1 MNTRTSTLLAGDLV
15 VLALVTLYG
24 FASHGELDTAG
35 TRLLTTFIPLIV
47 AWLLIAP
54 HLGVYNSD
62 RAADPRQIWRPF
74 WAMVL
79 AGPFAGWLRGV
90 ILGWLDGAPLGQ
102 PVQPL
107 FVVIFGGVAALALLV
122 WRALYLFIATRRRA
136 VHG

>member
-24 FASHGELDTAG
+24 FASHGELGTAG
-35 TRLLTTFIPLIV
+35 TRLLTTFIPLVV
-47 AWLLIAP
+47 AWLLVAP
-54 HLGVYNSD
+54 HLGVYDAD
-62 RAADPRQIWRPF
+62 RAADSRQVWRPF

-79 AGPFAGWLRGV
+79 AGPFAGWLRGL
-90 ILGWLDGAPLGQ
+90 ILGWLAGAPLGQ

-107 FVVIFGGVAALALLV
+107 FVVILGGVAALALLA
-122 WRALYLFIATRRRA
+122 WRALYLLIATRRRA